1 MRENSDVNLQNKF
14 LAPSSN
20 SFLDWKRWE
29 VERLKK
35 IIGQTSQFSLNSQ
48 QQAVNRAEA
57 GNKELYGLFFSVLFD
72 EVNTASIVIKYLLNA
87 T

>member
-1 MRENSDVNLQNKF
+1 MGSRKT
-14 LAPSSN
+14 
-20 SFLDWKRWE
+20 
-29 VERLKK
+29 KK
-35 IIGQTSQFSLNSQ
+35 DFISQTSQFSLNSQ

-72 EVNTASIVIKYLLNA
+72 EVNTASIVIKYFLNA